1 MVRVKLRKDRYREL
15 MTAKGWER
23 PADQARAI
31 GVSQPQVQRVLDD
44 ENAPGTAFI
53 GGLLQAFPGF
63 KFEYFFELVDEQDP
77 AEVAP

>member
-1 MVRVKLRKDRYREL
+1 MAGIELRKERYREL
-15 MTAKGWER
+15 MEAKGWKR

-31 GVSQPQVQRVLDD
+31 GISHPQVQRVLDG

-63 KFEYFFELVDEQDP
+63 KFEYFFKVVTDEP
-77 AEVAP
+77 AEATP